1 MYNFAI
7 EEGDNMTEKIQDIK
21 QKTSEPF
28 KTSPE
33 DKVKNIENKLID
45 IFKEYG
51 YLDSK
56 SDITDDDL
64 TFFKDLTLAVNKYF
78 FQKYR

>member
-1 MYNFAI
+1 MENI
-7 EEGDNMTEKIQDIK
+7 NDNKLK
-21 QKTSEPF
+21 SSELD
-28 KTSPE
+28 KSSSE
-33 DKVKNIENKLID
+33 DKVKNIENKLIN

-51 YLDSK
+51 CLNDIG
-56 SDITDDDL
+56 DITDDDL

>member
-1 MYNFAI
+1 MENI
-7 EEGDNMTEKIQDIK
+7 NDNKLK
-21 QKTSEPF
+21 SSELD
-28 KTSPE
+28 KSSSE

-64 TFFKDLTLAVNKYF
+64 TFFKDLTLTVNKYF